1 MKGKG
6 FLFMLVFFGIAI
18 IIMAINNFQLS
29 RVSPIFLPDSV
40 AGNALFVCP
49 AADTA
54 FDMTAAQVA
63 EFKKP
68 LSIIFMFMA
77 LLWVAITGWVLYQ
90 SMLLDK
96 FERKNFET
104 PIFLGKFLLF
114 AFVIAM
120 IFMHGPNYYRAV
132 EVAGAEGKWVLC
144 ENNSP
149 GARAVR
155 AEAARSPAK

>member
-6 FLFMLVFFGIAI
+6 FLLILVFFGIAI
-18 IIMAINNFQLS
+18 IIMATNNFQLS
-29 RVSPIFLPDSV
+29 RVNPMVLPDSV

-54 FDMTAAQVA
+54 FDKVAAQIA
-63 EFKKP
+63 GFRKP
-68 LSIIFMFMA
+68 LSIIFMFMV
-77 LLWVAITGWVLYQ
+77 LLWAAITGWAVYQ
-90 SMLLDK
+90 SMLVDK
-96 FERKNFET
+96 FKQENFTT

-114 AFVIAM
+114 AFVFAM

-132 EVAGAEGKWVLC
+132 EVAGADGKWVLC

-149 GARAVR
+149 GAKAVR
-155 AEAARSPAK
+155 AEAVRRPAK